1 MSNKTKLR
9 GRVARTVDQLA
20 REKRRRSVSS
30 IVERDETRATR
41 QTEPTFDGSSR
52 HLLILFVSLGSSHT
66 EARELGHPVVKEE
79 CERISSRV
87 KKKGAIDKRRK
98 NERDWSSFLDFVLS
112 PRRDKPQTAVEAV
125 SRKVPV
131 PRGNQRYSSQL
142 VKKGRGGREKGL
154 SSLPSLLLV
163 GFRLELI
170 HLFESLEH
178 QNKST
183 GSVLARRRTRRDRG

>member
-1 MSNKTKLR
+1 MSNRTKLR
-9 GRVARTVDQLA
+9 GRVARIVDQLA

-79 CERISSRV
+79 CERVSSRV

-112 PRRDKPQTAVEAV
+112 PRRNKSQGAVEAV
-125 SRKVPV
+125 SGKIPV
-131 PRGNQRYSSQL
+131 PQEKNRWYARQR
-142 VKKGRGGREKGL
+142 L
-154 SSLPSLLLV
+154 SSE
-163 GFRLELI
+163 GGKKER
-170 HLFESLEH
+170 
-178 QNKST
+178 K
-183 GSVLARRRTRRDRG
+183 G